1 MARNLHSMQ
10 DLSLDAALSTHMG
23 DAGSDP
29 IYGGLTKVN
38 RARMTRKQR
47 RQAEHDAARN
57 RVTYDLAPEL
67 DQLIEAI
74 AKQLS
79 VPRSQVASYLM
90 LCQLDQ
96 IANGKANPISMWPT
110 RHSKSMR
117 YDFNLTHFPEV
128 PDIEKLGL

>member
-1 MARNLHSMQ
+1 MARNLQTMQ

-23 DAGSDP
+23 DASNDP

-57 RVTYDLAPEL
+57 RVTYDVSLEL

-74 AKQLS
+74 AEALS
-79 VPRSQVASYLM
+79 VPRSQVANYLM

-110 RHSKSMR
+110 RPSKSMR
-117 YDFNLTHFPEV
+117 YDFNLTHYPEV
-128 PDIEKLGL
+128 PEIEKLGL